1 MSWMKWE
8 EHCEAILV
16 LWCVILS
23 CGWLYSS
30 QRSTKSLASLQPAAT
45 KAAEVELHQCLKK
58 DLPELGSLPTL
69 CTELKACF
77 LKTALKTTIVPTKWL
92 AQMNT
97 SELPCIL
104 LQFSNIFVNG
114 PLETWN
120 CKWTYGGLTSKGR
133 NYAQSHSITHI
144 SPKTTEAFVGQM
156 LNYREC
162 RVVLSVLQKWKNK
175 NPSATWMSW
184 HTTLECV
191 GVTRAWRGGNRV
203 RTAVDGFEGLH

>member
-1 MSWMKWE
+1 MPFFAPLKLSQIHTEVICNQAVLNQPENKFTFTLLHKYTHPCIFTYAHIPSNGITTNNELDKWE

-69 CTELKACF
+69 CAELNARF
-77 LKTALKTTIVPTKWL
+77 LKTVLKTTIAPTKWL
-92 AQMNT
+92 TQMNT

-104 LQFSNIFVNG
+104 LQFSTNIFSQ
-114 PLETWN
+114 
-120 CKWTYGGLTSKGR
+120 WTTGNVKLYMNIR
-133 NYAQSHSITHI
+133 
-144 SPKTTEAFVGQM
+144 
-156 LNYREC
+156 
-162 RVVLSVLQKWKNK
+162 
-175 NPSATWMSW
+175 
-184 HTTLECV
+184 
-191 GVTRAWRGGNRV
+191 RAYFKR
-203 RTAVDGFEGLH
+203 